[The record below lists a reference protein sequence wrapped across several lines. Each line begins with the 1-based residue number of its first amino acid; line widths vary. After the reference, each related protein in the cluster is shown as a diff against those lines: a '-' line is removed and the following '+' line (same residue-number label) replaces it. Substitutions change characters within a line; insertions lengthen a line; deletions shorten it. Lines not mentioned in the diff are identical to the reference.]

1 MASSMAV
8 PRSSRSIGS
17 GRGKNI
23 PLITHPMANLGNMT
37 DLTIR
42 GTSSL
47 GLHRQKTDVSSNRT
61 KQDLGT
67 NVRRSN
73 TAVNNERDAEV
84 ILDGRKS
91 CPDRILQWPPVC
103 DFVPPYSYRKSTMP
117 TGFLPK
123 IEEAEEQKYSHR
135 KNTEVD
141 IGIVEYT
148 VKGKKKDRLQLPP
161 IEKIVE
167 LVKEQREYLVG
178 PKASAVKCDDLQFS
192 PARDKVLELTDI
204 VRERLTTGY
213 YGLRHLFRANDP
225 TGQGNVSREA
235 LLRILYSLCGFIT
248 REQYSKF
255 LKSLGLEGK
264 ETIAFDNF
272 VACFKENE
280 TVQKQWVS
288 PVQRSALEEALKR
301 RHPEDRLKLDL
312 KRHDPYTSAPFSDT
326 IFKSK
331 LKTIEDARKV
341 FPPICFEPDGMI
353 VPPQLREAYAHIGIY
368 LHDSDF
374 QVLWDRYDTEGSGGI
389 RTIPFLRKLG
399 CDLNPR
405 PKTFHRSH
413 TQIPVQQPQR
423 PKSDHF
429 LYKSL
434 DIIDKVQ
441 HDVETNTA
449 VQVEKTTEKTGNG
462 VIKTTEKSETTLE
475 RESKTESTECETKV
489 KQAKPKLRKG
499 QPKLDN
505 IIDCL
510 HYRFEESYNAILTA
524 FELFD
529 HLSDGYISRVDF
541 RRVLQEF
548 GFNISI
554 TDLDHFLSSIE
565 KLSKQLN
572 DKTLSKTFKSI
583 FGGRLK
589 GSANTAMDRLSEKTV
604 QEKERNVTV
613 GNADVGSRVRK
624 TAWTELE
631 ESDSNVH
638 IGNSNI
644 LNRQSTNSHQKN
656 VTERKK
662 TAHFGNSS
670 FNKMA
675 KAMRERKESQQTSSA
690 IVGNRCFS
698 RMSEKVTE
706 KTIDQDKRCVSVGNT
721 SISVE
726 TKTTHKSVSSV
737 DIRFQH
743 DSQPLPNSNLS
754 VEEMEAKLV
763 DYFHGDFLK
772 LMSYLKSCDKYGLG
786 VITPHEFRGALEKR
800 LGYTMS
806 DKQWEQLKTDVGQ
819 DADGLIPYN
828 KFLQLFDV
836 IKATKKRPGSWNKK
850 QEGGVDVVKVVKSD
864 MPTPAAVE
872 LLMKEKAKTSISFKE
887 VDKLKIDGA
896 GNRTIVELKRL
907 LEELFKNKFHTFDK
921 HFKQMD
927 RKMMGRMS
935 KWQFGA
941 LIKLCGLTMN
951 QQELDKVWA
960 TLSIANDGMY
970 SYSALIRHFI
980 QFKNKNK
987 TAENVLIDDRNF
999 LTEDTTEAVERAHQV
1014 QRERREKKAHETHA
1028 SIEKVE
1034 PELQKTAPSSA
1045 ISVKSVRTKDLLVKV
1060 KPDVISNWEGLKSV
1074 FKYIDKNGCA
1084 TVNYNEITEVMESMK
1099 FNLSAEELKEL
1110 ILRFDLQKNGRFHY
1124 LEFMKCFSHRPVP
1137 ASRYKTLVYSKHAH
1151 KLEQK
1156 VAARNKQRDIGS
1168 ATVAQVINNMR
1179 KKMMNEHRNLKRAF
1193 KKMDCQNRGYLS
1205 VMDFKKVLTSCK
1217 VSFSNEDFYHILS
1230 ELDHNM
1236 TGKISYQDFLTTF
1249 MNANI

>member
-1156 VAARNKQRDIGS
+1156 QRDIGS

>member
-8 PRSSRSIGS
+8 PRSSRSVGS
-17 GRGKNI
+17 GRGKNM
-23 PLITHPMANLGNMT
+23 PLITHPMANLGDMT
-37 DLTIR
+37 DLSIR

-47 GLHRQKTDVSSNRT
+47 GLHRQKTDVSFNRT
-61 KQDLGT
+61 KQDLGA
-67 NVRRSN
+67 NVRRST
-73 TAVNNERDAEV
+73 TAVERDEDG
-84 ILDGRKS
+84 IPNGRKS
-91 CPDRILQWPPVC
+91 CPDRILQWPP
-103 DFVPPYSYRKSTMP
+103 
-117 TGFLPK
+117 
-123 IEEAEEQKYSHR
+123 
-135 KNTEVD
+135 
-141 IGIVEYT
+141 
-148 VKGKKKDRLQLPP
+148 
-161 IEKIVE
+161 
-167 LVKEQREYLVG
+167 EYLVG
-178 PKASAVKCDDLQFS
+178 PKASAVKCEDLQFS

-341 FPPICFEPDGMI
+341 FPAICFEPDGMI

-413 TQIPVQQPQR
+413 TQVPVQQPQR

-429 LYKSL
+429 LYKSV

-441 HDVETNTA
+441 HDVETDTA
-449 VQVEKTTEKTGNG
+449 LQVEKTTEQIGNG
-462 VIKTTEKSETTLE
+462 VIKTTEKSETTVE
-475 RESKTESTECETKV
+475 KESKTESTECQTKV
-489 KQAKPKLRKG
+489 KPAKPKLRKG

-529 HLSDGYISRVDF
+529 NLSDGYISRVDF

-554 TDLDHFLSSIE
+554 SDLDHFLSRASIR
-565 KLSKQLN
+565 SIRGQLN
-572 DKTLSKTFKSI
+572 YKEFLYKYQSK
-583 FGGRLK
+583 
-589 GSANTAMDRLSEKTV
+589 SENSMTN
-604 QEKERNVTV
+604 RIVT
-613 GNADVGSRVRK
+613 NQA
-624 TAWTELE
+624 
-631 ESDSNVH
+631 H
-638 IGNSNI
+638 I
-644 LNRQSTNSHQKN
+644 
-656 VTERKK
+656 
-662 TAHFGNSS
+662 
-670 FNKMA
+670 
-675 KAMRERKESQQTSSA
+675 
-690 IVGNRCFS
+690 
-698 RMSEKVTE
+698 
-706 KTIDQDKRCVSVGNT
+706 
-721 SISVE
+721 
-726 TKTTHKSVSSV
+726 
-737 DIRFQH
+737 FQH

-772 LMSYLKSCDKYGLG
+772 LMSFLKSCDKYGLG

-806 DKQWEQLKTDVGQ
+806 DKQWEQLKNDVGQ

-836 IKATKKRPGSWNKK
+836 IKANKKRPGSWNKK

-864 MPTPAAVE
+864 MPTPAVVE

-887 VDKLKIDGA
+887 VEKPKIDGS
-896 GNRTIVELKRL
+896 GNKTIVELKRL

-941 LIKLCGLTMN
+941 LIKLCGLSMN

-960 TLSIANDGMY
+960 TLSVANDGMY
-970 SYSALIRHFI
+970 SYSALIRHFM
-980 QFKNKNK
+980 QFKSKNK
-987 TAENVLIDDRNF
+987 TAENVLI
-999 LTEDTTEAVERAHQV
+999 EDTTDAVERAHQV
-1014 QRERREKKAHETHA
+1014 QRERREKKAQETHMP
-1028 SIEKVE
+1028 IETIE
-1034 PELQKTAPSSA
+1034 PEPQKTAPSSA
-1045 ISVKSVRTKDLLVKV
+1045 MSVKSVRTKDLLVKV

-1124 LEFMKCFSHRPVP
+1124 LEFMKCFSNRPVP

-1151 KLEQK
+1151 KLEQ
-1156 VAARNKQRDIGS
+1156 KQRDIGS

-1193 KKMDCQNRGYLS
+1193 KKMDRQNRGYLS
-1205 VMDFKKVLTSCK
+1205 VIDFKKVLTTCK

-1230 ELDHNM
+1230 EFDHNM

>member
-91 CPDRILQWPPVC
+91 CPDRILQWPP
-103 DFVPPYSYRKSTMP
+103 
-117 TGFLPK
+117 
-123 IEEAEEQKYSHR
+123 
-135 KNTEVD
+135 
-141 IGIVEYT
+141 
-148 VKGKKKDRLQLPP
+148 
-161 IEKIVE
+161 
-167 LVKEQREYLVG
+167 EYLVG

-1193 KKMDCQNRGYLS
+1193 KKIDRQNRGYLS

-1230 ELDHNM
+1230 EFDHNM

>member
-1156 VAARNKQRDIGS
+1156 
-1168 ATVAQVINNMR
+1168 
-1179 KKMMNEHRNLKRAF
+1179 MMNEHRNLKRAF
-1193 KKMDCQNRGYLS
+1193 KKIDRQNRGYLS

-1230 ELDHNM
+1230 EFDHNM

>member
-8 PRSSRSIGS
+8 PRSSRSVGS
-17 GRGKNI
+17 GRGKNM
-23 PLITHPMANLGNMT
+23 PLITHPMANLGDMT
-37 DLTIR
+37 DLSIR

-47 GLHRQKTDVSSNRT
+47 GLHRQKTDVSFNRT
-61 KQDLGT
+61 KQDLGA
-67 NVRRSN
+67 NVRRST
-73 TAVNNERDAEV
+73 TAVERDDDG
-84 ILDGRKS
+84 IPNGRKS
-91 CPDRILQWPPVC
+91 CPERILQWPP
-103 DFVPPYSYRKSTMP
+103 
-117 TGFLPK
+117 
-123 IEEAEEQKYSHR
+123 
-135 KNTEVD
+135 
-141 IGIVEYT
+141 
-148 VKGKKKDRLQLPP
+148 
-161 IEKIVE
+161 
-167 LVKEQREYLVG
+167 EYLVG
-178 PKASAVKCDDLQFS
+178 PKATAVKCDDLQFS

-288 PVQRSALEEALKR
+288 PVQRSALEKALKR

-341 FPPICFEPDGMI
+341 FPAICFEPDGMI

-413 TQIPVQQPQR
+413 TQVPVQQPQR

-441 HDVETNTA
+441 HDVETDTA
-449 VQVEKTTEKTGNG
+449 LQVEKTTEKIGNG
-462 VIKTTEKSETTLE
+462 VIKTTEKSETTVE
-475 RESKTESTECETKV
+475 KESKTESTECQTKV
-489 KQAKPKLRKG
+489 KPAKSKLRKG

-554 TDLDHFLSSIE
+554 SDLDHFLSSIE

-589 GSANTAMDRLSEKTV
+589 GSANTTMDRLAEKTV
-604 QEKERNVTV
+604 QEKESQVTM
-613 GNADVGSRVRK
+613 GKADVGSRVRK

-631 ESDSNVH
+631 ESDSNIQ

-644 LNRQSTNSHQKN
+644 INRQSTNSHQKN

-675 KAMRERKESQQTSSA
+675 KAMRERKENQQSSSA

-698 RMSEKVTE
+698 RVSERITD

-726 TKTTHKSVSSV
+726 TKTTHKSVSSI

-806 DKQWEQLKTDVGQ
+806 DKQWDQLKNDVGQ

-836 IKATKKRPGSWNKK
+836 MPGSWNKK

-864 MPTPAAVE
+864 IPTPAVVE

-887 VDKLKIDGA
+887 VEKPKMDGS

-941 LIKLCGLTMN
+941 LIKLCGLSMN

-960 TLSIANDGMY
+960 TLSVANDGMY
-970 SYSALIRHFI
+970 SYSALIRHFM

-987 TAENVLIDDRNF
+987 TAENVLI
-999 LTEDTTEAVERAHQV
+999 EDTTDAVERAHQV
-1014 QRERREKKAHETHA
+1014 QRERREKKAQESHMPIET
-1028 SIEKVE
+1028 IE
-1034 PELQKTAPSSA
+1034 PEHQKTAPTSA
-1045 ISVKSVRTKDLLVKV
+1045 MSVKSVRTKDLLVKV

-1124 LEFMKCFSHRPVP
+1124 LEFMKCFSNRPVP

-1151 KLEQK
+1151 KLEQ
-1156 VAARNKQRDIGS
+1156 KQRDIGS

-1193 KKMDCQNRGYLS
+1193 KKMDRQNRGYLS
-1205 VMDFKKVLTSCK
+1205 VMDFKKVLTTCK

-1230 ELDHNM
+1230 EFDHNM

>member
-554 TDLDHFLSSIE
+554 TDLDHFLSRASIR
-565 KLSKQLN
+565 SIRGQLN
-572 DKTLSKTFKSI
+572 YKEFLYKYQSK
-583 FGGRLK
+583 
-589 GSANTAMDRLSEKTV
+589 SENSMTN
-604 QEKERNVTV
+604 RIVT
-613 GNADVGSRVRK
+613 NQS
-624 TAWTELE
+624 
-631 ESDSNVH
+631 H
-638 IGNSNI
+638 I
-644 LNRQSTNSHQKN
+644 
-656 VTERKK
+656 
-662 TAHFGNSS
+662 
-670 FNKMA
+670 
-675 KAMRERKESQQTSSA
+675 
-690 IVGNRCFS
+690 
-698 RMSEKVTE
+698 
-706 KTIDQDKRCVSVGNT
+706 
-721 SISVE
+721 
-726 TKTTHKSVSSV
+726 
-737 DIRFQH
+737 FQH

-836 IKATKKRPGSWNKK
+836 MPGSWNKK

-1193 KKMDCQNRGYLS
+1193 KKIDRQNRGYLS

-1230 ELDHNM
+1230 EFDHNM

>member
-554 TDLDHFLSSIE
+554 TDLDHFLSRASIR
-565 KLSKQLN
+565 SIRGQLN
-572 DKTLSKTFKSI
+572 YKEFLYKYQSK
-583 FGGRLK
+583 
-589 GSANTAMDRLSEKTV
+589 SENSMTN
-604 QEKERNVTV
+604 RIVT
-613 GNADVGSRVRK
+613 NQS
-624 TAWTELE
+624 
-631 ESDSNVH
+631 H
-638 IGNSNI
+638 I
-644 LNRQSTNSHQKN
+644 
-656 VTERKK
+656 
-662 TAHFGNSS
+662 
-670 FNKMA
+670 
-675 KAMRERKESQQTSSA
+675 
-690 IVGNRCFS
+690 
-698 RMSEKVTE
+698 
-706 KTIDQDKRCVSVGNT
+706 
-721 SISVE
+721 
-726 TKTTHKSVSSV
+726 
-737 DIRFQH
+737 FQH

-1193 KKMDCQNRGYLS
+1193 KKIDRQNRGYLS

-1230 ELDHNM
+1230 EFDHNM

>member
-91 CPDRILQWPPVC
+91 CPDRILQWPPVKLL
-103 DFVPPYSYRKSTMP
+103 VYR
-117 TGFLPK
+117 GLPLK
-123 IEEAEEQKYSHR
+123 LWRY
-135 KNTEVD
+135 
-141 IGIVEYT
+141 
-148 VKGKKKDRLQLPP
+148 RLFRL
-161 IEKIVE
+161 K
-167 LVKEQREYLVG
+167 YLVG

-1193 KKMDCQNRGYLS
+1193 KKIDRQNRGYLS

-1230 ELDHNM
+1230 EFDHNM

>member
-1156 VAARNKQRDIGS
+1156 
-1168 ATVAQVINNMR
+1168 
-1179 KKMMNEHRNLKRAF
+1179 
-1193 KKMDCQNRGYLS
+1193 YL
-1205 VMDFKKVLTSCK
+1205 
-1217 VSFSNEDFYHILS
+1217 H
-1230 ELDHNM
+1230 
-1236 TGKISYQDFLTTF
+1236 
-1249 MNANI
+1249 

>member
-1156 VAARNKQRDIGS
+1156 VAARNK
-1168 ATVAQVINNMR
+1168 
-1179 KKMMNEHRNLKRAF
+1179 MMNEHRNLKRAF
-1193 KKMDCQNRGYLS
+1193 KKIDRQNRGYLS

-1230 ELDHNM
+1230 EFDHNM

>member
-554 TDLDHFLSSIE
+554 TDLDHFLSRASIR
-565 KLSKQLN
+565 SIRGQLN
-572 DKTLSKTFKSI
+572 YKEFLYKYQSK
-583 FGGRLK
+583 
-589 GSANTAMDRLSEKTV
+589 SENSMTN
-604 QEKERNVTV
+604 RIVT
-613 GNADVGSRVRK
+613 NQS
-624 TAWTELE
+624 
-631 ESDSNVH
+631 H
-638 IGNSNI
+638 I
-644 LNRQSTNSHQKN
+644 
-656 VTERKK
+656 
-662 TAHFGNSS
+662 
-670 FNKMA
+670 
-675 KAMRERKESQQTSSA
+675 
-690 IVGNRCFS
+690 
-698 RMSEKVTE
+698 
-706 KTIDQDKRCVSVGNT
+706 
-721 SISVE
+721 
-726 TKTTHKSVSSV
+726 
-737 DIRFQH
+737 FQH

-836 IKATKKRPGSWNKK
+836 MPGSWNKK

-1156 VAARNKQRDIGS
+1156 QRDIGS

-1193 KKMDCQNRGYLS
+1193 KKIDRQNRGYLS

-1230 ELDHNM
+1230 EFDHNM

>member
-987 TAENVLIDDRNF
+987 TAENVLI
-999 LTEDTTEAVERAHQV
+999 EDTTEAVERAHQV

-1193 KKMDCQNRGYLS
+1193 KKIDRQNRGYLS

-1230 ELDHNM
+1230 EFDHNM

>member
-8 PRSSRSIGS
+8 PRSSRSVGS
-17 GRGKNI
+17 GRGKNM
-23 PLITHPMANLGNMT
+23 PLITHPMANLGDMT
-37 DLTIR
+37 DLSIR

-47 GLHRQKTDVSSNRT
+47 GLHRQKTDVSFNRT
-61 KQDLGT
+61 KQDLGA
-67 NVRRSN
+67 NVRRST
-73 TAVNNERDAEV
+73 TAVERDEDG
-84 ILDGRKS
+84 IPNGRKS
-91 CPDRILQWPPVC
+91 CPDRILQWPP
-103 DFVPPYSYRKSTMP
+103 
-117 TGFLPK
+117 
-123 IEEAEEQKYSHR
+123 
-135 KNTEVD
+135 
-141 IGIVEYT
+141 
-148 VKGKKKDRLQLPP
+148 
-161 IEKIVE
+161 
-167 LVKEQREYLVG
+167 EYLVG
-178 PKASAVKCDDLQFS
+178 PKATAVKCDDLQFS

-341 FPPICFEPDGMI
+341 FPAICFEPDGMI

-413 TQIPVQQPQR
+413 TQVPVQQPQR

-441 HDVETNTA
+441 HDVETDTA
-449 VQVEKTTEKTGNG
+449 LQVEKTTEKIGNG
-462 VIKTTEKSETTLE
+462 VIKTTEKSETTVE
-475 RESKTESTECETKV
+475 KESKTESTECQTKV
-489 KQAKPKLRKG
+489 KPAKSKLRKG

-554 TDLDHFLSSIE
+554 SDLDHFLSRASIR
-565 KLSKQLN
+565 SIRGQLN
-572 DKTLSKTFKSI
+572 YKEFLYKYQSK
-583 FGGRLK
+583 
-589 GSANTAMDRLSEKTV
+589 SENSMTN
-604 QEKERNVTV
+604 RIVT
-613 GNADVGSRVRK
+613 NQA
-624 TAWTELE
+624 
-631 ESDSNVH
+631 H
-638 IGNSNI
+638 I
-644 LNRQSTNSHQKN
+644 
-656 VTERKK
+656 
-662 TAHFGNSS
+662 
-670 FNKMA
+670 
-675 KAMRERKESQQTSSA
+675 
-690 IVGNRCFS
+690 
-698 RMSEKVTE
+698 
-706 KTIDQDKRCVSVGNT
+706 
-721 SISVE
+721 
-726 TKTTHKSVSSV
+726 
-737 DIRFQH
+737 FQH

-806 DKQWEQLKTDVGQ
+806 DKQWDQLKNDVGQ

-836 IKATKKRPGSWNKK
+836 MPGSWNKK

-864 MPTPAAVE
+864 MPTPAVVE

-887 VDKLKIDGA
+887 VEKPKMDGL

-941 LIKLCGLTMN
+941 LIKLCGLSMN

-960 TLSIANDGMY
+960 TLSVANDGMY
-970 SYSALIRHFI
+970 SYSALIRHFM

-987 TAENVLIDDRNF
+987 TAENVLI
-999 LTEDTTEAVERAHQV
+999 EDTTDAVERAHQV
-1014 QRERREKKAHETHA
+1014 QRERREKKAQETHMP
-1028 SIEKVE
+1028 IEKVE
-1034 PELQKTAPSSA
+1034 PEPQKTAPSSA
-1045 ISVKSVRTKDLLVKV
+1045 MSVKSVRTKDLLVKV

-1124 LEFMKCFSHRPVP
+1124 LEFMKCFSNRSVP

-1151 KLEQK
+1151 KLEQ
-1156 VAARNKQRDIGS
+1156 KQRDIGS

-1193 KKMDCQNRGYLS
+1193 KKMDRQNRGYLS
-1205 VMDFKKVLTSCK
+1205 VMDFKKVLTTCK

-1230 ELDHNM
+1230 EFDHNM

>member
-1156 VAARNKQRDIGS
+1156 VAARNK
-1168 ATVAQVINNMR
+1168 
-1179 KKMMNEHRNLKRAF
+1179 MMNEHRNLKRAF

>member
-8 PRSSRSIGS
+8 PRSSRSVGS
-17 GRGKNI
+17 GRGKNM
-23 PLITHPMANLGNMT
+23 PLITHPMANLGDMT
-37 DLTIR
+37 DLSIR

-47 GLHRQKTDVSSNRT
+47 GLHRQKTDVSFNRT
-61 KQDLGT
+61 KQDLGA
-67 NVRRSN
+67 NVRRST
-73 TAVNNERDAEV
+73 TAVERDEDG
-84 ILDGRKS
+84 IPNGRKS
-91 CPDRILQWPPVC
+91 CPDRILQWPP
-103 DFVPPYSYRKSTMP
+103 
-117 TGFLPK
+117 
-123 IEEAEEQKYSHR
+123 
-135 KNTEVD
+135 
-141 IGIVEYT
+141 
-148 VKGKKKDRLQLPP
+148 
-161 IEKIVE
+161 
-167 LVKEQREYLVG
+167 EYLVG
-178 PKASAVKCDDLQFS
+178 PKASAVKCEDLQFS

-341 FPPICFEPDGMI
+341 FPAICFEPDGMI

-413 TQIPVQQPQR
+413 TQVPVQQPQR

-429 LYKSL
+429 LYKSV

-441 HDVETNTA
+441 HDVETDTA
-449 VQVEKTTEKTGNG
+449 LQVEKTTEQIGNG
-462 VIKTTEKSETTLE
+462 VIKTTEKSETTVE
-475 RESKTESTECETKV
+475 KESKTESTECQTKV
-489 KQAKPKLRKG
+489 KPAKPKLRKG

-529 HLSDGYISRVDF
+529 NLSDGYISRVDF

-554 TDLDHFLSSIE
+554 SDLDHFLSSIE

-589 GSANTAMDRLSEKTV
+589 GSASTTMDRLAEKTV
-604 QEKERNVTV
+604 QEKESQVTM
-613 GNADVGSRVRK
+613 GKADVGSRVRK

-631 ESDSNVH
+631 ESDSNMQ

-644 LNRQSTNSHQKN
+644 INRQSTNSHQKN

-675 KAMRERKESQQTSSA
+675 KAMRERKENQQSSSA

-698 RMSEKVTE
+698 RVSERVTE

-737 DIRFQH
+737 DIRASIRSIRGQLNYKEFLYKYQSKSENSMTNRIVTNQAHIFQH

-772 LMSYLKSCDKYGLG
+772 LMSFLKSCDKYGLG

-806 DKQWEQLKTDVGQ
+806 DKQWEQLKNDVGQ

-836 IKATKKRPGSWNKK
+836 MPGSWNKK

-864 MPTPAAVE
+864 MPTPAVVE

-887 VDKLKIDGA
+887 VEKPKIDGS
-896 GNRTIVELKRL
+896 GNKTIVELKRL

-941 LIKLCGLTMN
+941 LIKLCGLSMN

-960 TLSIANDGMY
+960 TLSVANDGMY
-970 SYSALIRHFI
+970 SYSALIRHFM
-980 QFKNKNK
+980 QFKSKNK
-987 TAENVLIDDRNF
+987 TAENVLI
-999 LTEDTTEAVERAHQV
+999 EDTTDAVERAHQV
-1014 QRERREKKAHETHA
+1014 QRERREKKAQETHMP
-1028 SIEKVE
+1028 IETIE
-1034 PELQKTAPSSA
+1034 PEPQKTAPSSA
-1045 ISVKSVRTKDLLVKV
+1045 MSVKSVRTKDLLVKV

-1124 LEFMKCFSHRPVP
+1124 LEFMKCFSNRPVP

-1156 VAARNKQRDIGS
+1156 
-1168 ATVAQVINNMR
+1168 
-1179 KKMMNEHRNLKRAF
+1179 MMNEHRNLKRAF
-1193 KKMDCQNRGYLS
+1193 KKMDRQNRGYLS
-1205 VMDFKKVLTSCK
+1205 VIDFKKVLTTCK

-1230 ELDHNM
+1230 EFDHNM

>member
-1156 VAARNKQRDIGS
+1156 QRDIGS

-1193 KKMDCQNRGYLS
+1193 KKIDRQNRGYLS

-1230 ELDHNM
+1230 EFDHNM